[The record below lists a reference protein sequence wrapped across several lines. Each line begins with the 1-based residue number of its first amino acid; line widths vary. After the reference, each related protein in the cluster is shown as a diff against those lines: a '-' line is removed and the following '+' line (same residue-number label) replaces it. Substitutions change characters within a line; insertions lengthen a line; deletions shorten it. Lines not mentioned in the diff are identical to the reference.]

1 MQVILLERIER
12 LGKIG
17 EEVNVKNGF
26 ARNFLIPQ
34 GKALLAN
41 DRNRARFESER
52 EAIEA
57 RNAEARA
64 NAESEA
70 EKLNGTVFTLIRQAG
85 DTGQLY
91 GSVTARDVADA
102 AEAAGHAVPRSG
114 VRLNRP
120 IKAIGLYDVAIRLHA
135 EVTVTVQANIARS
148 AEEAERQEKGED
160 IVASLQAA
168 NQELAE
174 EQAGSPK
181 LLLSAPKPAAKTKNS
196 LLQIRIE
203 GRGYPQPRPFFCE
216 VTVNCAA
223 QSASRR

>member
-1 MQVILLERIER
+1 MQVILLERVER

-17 EEVNVKNGF
+17 DEVNVKNGF

-41 DRNRARFESER
+41 DRNRARFEAER

-64 NAESEA
+64 SAEA
-70 EKLNGTVFTLIRQAG
+70 EGAKLEGAVFTLIRQAG

-91 GSVTARDVADA
+91 GSVTARDIADA
-102 AEAAGHAVPRSG
+102 AETAGHSVPRSG
-114 VRLNRP
+114 VRLDRP
-120 IKAIGLYDVAIRLHA
+120 IKAIGMYDVAIRLHA

-148 AEEAERQEKGED
+148 TDEAERQAKGED

-174 EQAGSPK
+174 AQAGE
-181 LLLSAPKPAAKTKNS
+181 LAEAAAE
-196 LLQIRIE
+196 RAE
-203 GRGYPQPRPFFCE
+203 AGGADE
-216 VTVNCAA
+216 E
-223 QSASRR
+223 

>member
-17 EEVNVKNGF
+17 DEVKVKNGF

-41 DRNRARFESER
+41 DRNRARFEAER
-52 EAIEA
+52 EAIET

-64 NAESEA
+64 KAESEGST
-70 EKLNGTVFTLIRQAG
+70 LDGMIFTLIRQAG

-102 AEAAGHAVPRSG
+102 AEAAGHKIPRSG

-120 IKAIGLYDVAIRLHA
+120 IKAIGIYDVAIRLHA
-135 EVTVTVQANIARS
+135 EVTITVQANVARS
-148 AEEAERQEKGED
+148 TEEAERQAAGED

-168 NQELAE
+168 NMELAQEQAGELAE
-174 EQAGSPK
+174 AAAERAEAGG
-181 LLLSAPKPAAKTKNS
+181 
-196 LLQIRIE
+196 E
-203 GRGYPQPRPFFCE
+203 DE
-216 VTVNCAA
+216 E
-223 QSASRR
+223 

>member
-91 GSVTARDVADA
+91 GSVTARDVAD
-102 AEAAGHAVPRSG
+102 
-114 VRLNRP
+114 
-120 IKAIGLYDVAIRLHA
+120 RLHA

-174 EQAGSPK
+174 EQAGE
-181 LLLSAPKPAAKTKNS
+181 LAEAAAE
-196 LLQIRIE
+196 RAE
-203 GRGYPQPRPFFCE
+203 AGGE
-216 VTVNCAA
+216 DEE
-223 QSASRR
+223 

>member
-102 AEAAGHAVPRSG
+102 AEAVGHQRGALLVPDADKFYVLSVVQGVQDVQKGRADYAKNVGNTFLTEHFDHCFAGFHGSG
-114 VRLNRP
+114 Q
-120 IKAIGLYDVAIRLHA
+120 GDH
-135 EVTVTVQANIARS
+135 
-148 AEEAERQEKGED
+148 
-160 IVASLQAA
+160 LQ
-168 NQELAE
+168 
-174 EQAGSPK
+174 G
-181 LLLSAPKPAAKTKNS
+181 
-196 LLQIRIE
+196 QIDRI
-203 GRGYPQPRPFFCE
+203 
-216 VTVNCAA
+216 NL
-223 QSASRR
+223 